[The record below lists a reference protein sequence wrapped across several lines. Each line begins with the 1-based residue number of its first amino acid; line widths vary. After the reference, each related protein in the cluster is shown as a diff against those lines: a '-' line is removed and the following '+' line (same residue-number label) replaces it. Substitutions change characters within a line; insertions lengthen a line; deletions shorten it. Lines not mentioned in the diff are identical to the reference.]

1 MNKIEDALKLLSAS
15 SETDYRIAANT
26 GITAAS
32 IGNYR
37 NGKTKPT
44 KANAMILINYFTNTA
59 FKENTQDIT
68 TNHTTPPESTE
79 LTIRLIEEN
88 GSLRQQLGEQINEN
102 KHLQEKNMVCNEKIT
117 RLKSEIGE
125 LKKQLKFRET
135 KYQTGNNQLSDVAEP
150 KVTYKKQRSK

>member
-1 MNKIEDALKLLSAS
+1 MNKIENALKLLSAS
-15 SETDYRIAANT
+15 NETDYRIAANT

-44 KANAMILINYFTNTA
+44 KANAMILINYFTNTG
-59 FKENTQDIT
+59 FKEKAQDIT
-68 TNHTTPPESTE
+68 TNHNTPSESTE
-79 LTIRLIEEN
+79 FAMSLIEEN

-102 KHLQEKNMVCNEKIT
+102 KHLQEKNMVCNEKIIK
-117 RLKSEIGE
+117 LKSEIEE
-125 LKKQLKFRET
+125 LKKQLNFREA
-135 KYQTGNNQLSDVAEP
+135 KYQTNNNQLSDVAEP

>member
-1 MNKIEDALKLLSAS
+1 MDKVENALKLLSAS
-15 SETDYRIAANT
+15 RESDYRIAANT

-59 FKENTQDIT
+59 SKENTQDII
-68 TNHTTPPESTE
+68 TNHNTPPESAE
-79 LTIRLIEEN
+79 LTICLIEEN
-88 GSLRQQLGEQINEN
+88 GCLRQQLGEQINEN
-102 KHLQEKNMVCNEKIT
+102 KHLYEKNMVYNDEII

-125 LKKQLKFRET
+125 LKKQLNFRET
-135 KYQTGNNQLSDVAEP
+135 MYQVNNNQLSVVAEP
-150 KVTYKKQRSK
+150 KVTYKKTKK

>member
-1 MNKIEDALKLLSAS
+1 MDKIENALKLLSAS

-44 KANAMILINYFTNTA
+44 KANAIILINYFTKTA
-59 FKENTQDIT
+59 FKENKDIA

-102 KHLQEKNMVCNEKIT
+102 KHLYEKNMAYNNEII
-117 RLKSEIGE
+117 RLKSKIGE
-125 LKKQLKFRET
+125 LKNQLNFRET
-135 KYQTGNNQLSDVAEP
+135 KYQVNNNQLSAVAEP
-150 KVTYKKQRSK
+150 RVEYKKTKK